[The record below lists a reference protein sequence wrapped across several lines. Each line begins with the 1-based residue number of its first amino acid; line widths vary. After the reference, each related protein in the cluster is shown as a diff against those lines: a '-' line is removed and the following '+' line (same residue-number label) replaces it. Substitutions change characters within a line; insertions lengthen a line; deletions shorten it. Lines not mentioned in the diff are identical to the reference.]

1 MKRAETQT
9 PYIELLEID
18 KFFGITKA
26 LKKINLQIFTGE
38 VIGLVGPNG
47 AGKST
52 MMKVL
57 TGVLPPTAGKIIV
70 EGKEMAKYTTKE
82 AKEIGISCAYQ
93 DLSLCTNLSVYENF
107 AMLNLEHGVFTKP
120 GWRKK
125 ARKETKELLEKYF
138 PNNHIDVMKP
148 VERLTLAERQ
158 IVEICKTLMTDN
170 LRVLILDEPTSA
182 LSTDKAGQL
191 HKVVEEL
198 STKGTAVIY
207 ISHKLDEIRK
217 VSDRIVMM
225 RNGTNSGEC
234 DPNEITTE
242 QLVEMLGGT
251 GVKKAVQ
258 SSGTEEMVPSSD
270 VAAQIKDYTGK
281 GLYNI
286 NMHVNKG
293 EIVGISGLVGS
304 GHRYIYS
311 RR

>member
-107 AMLNLEHGVFTKP
+107 AMLNVEHSIVHKTRLGEK
-120 GWRKK
+120 GQRRK
-125 ARKETKELLEKYF
+125 AKELLEKYF
-138 PNNHIDVMKP
+138 
-148 VERLTLAERQ
+148 Q
-158 IVEICKTLMTDN
+158 
-170 LRVLILDEPTSA
+170 
-182 LSTDKAGQL
+182 
-191 HKVVEEL
+191 
-198 STKGTAVIY
+198 
-207 ISHKLDEIRK
+207 
-217 VSDRIVMM
+217 
-225 RNGTNSGEC
+225 
-234 DPNEITTE
+234 
-242 QLVEMLGGT
+242 
-251 GVKKAVQ
+251 
-258 SSGTEEMVPSSD
+258 
-270 VAAQIKDYTGK
+270 
-281 GLYNI
+281 
-286 NMHVNKG
+286 
-293 EIVGISGLVGS
+293 
-304 GHRYIYS
+304 
-311 RR
+311 